1 MGALFRIIICF
12 GTALMLM
19 TLIVTGRIG
28 LFINPRLLPFV
39 LVGTV
44 LLVLLGLVQ
53 VWNAKSPALH
63 PVGKWGYLMLL
74 LPVATYLFAQPGA
87 LDASMATKK
96 GVNYLSPEAM
106 QTQQRVLSKEE
117 TELRQGERSREEWD
131 DRSLPDD
138 DSAWD
143 DPPEEDVIDVNP
155 YYDDLIKELKNAPL
169 ITLDDDHYID
179 RLTTIQM
186 YNSELSGKPTE
197 VKGFVFRADNMPDDV
212 ILVSRYAM
220 TCCAADAS
228 VIGVFASFPG
238 SDTLKEGDWIEVK
251 GPLGETTI
259 DESRV
264 PLVEADGY
272 REIEAP
278 KDPYVYAN
286 Y

>member
-1 MGALFRIIICF
+1 MGALVRIIICF

-44 LLVLLGLVQ
+44 LLVLLGMVQ

-63 PVGKWGYLMLL
+63 PIGKWGYLMLL

-106 QTQQRVLSKEE
+106 QAQQRVLTKEE
-117 TELRQGERSREEWD
+117 TELRQGNRS
-131 DRSLPDD
+131 
-138 DSAWD
+138 
-143 DPPEEDVIDVNP
+143 PEETNGAAASEEPDWDEAAEAGVIDENP
-155 YYDDLIKELKNAPL
+155 YYDNLLKELLAAPV
-169 ITLDDDHYID
+169 ITLEEDTYID

-186 YNSELSGKPTE
+186 YNDELSGKPTE

-228 VIGVFASFPG
+228 VIGIFASFPG
-238 SDTLKEGDWIEVK
+238 SDTLKEGDWIEVN
-251 GPLGETTI
+251 GPLSETTI

-264 PLVEADGY
+264 PLVKADGY
-272 REIEAP
+272 QVIEAP